1 MEIVNKQLYGQTLT
15 LVLSSA
21 IPANTEV
28 VINIDDALNY
38 GKNGDD
44 HDYSETLTISDT
56 SQVISVTVPYN
67 IGPCI
72 VVTVKGVGDTIQTL
86 FVNWYMIYCAQKRH
100 LAKYEL
106 NGACNCDEKI
116 WRSTTLAIMLRCRLL
131 EYSYEQGLWDDAI
144 KYYEDLTRVLN
155 FDGISFESIP
165 FTQATA

>member
-15 LVLSSA
+15 LVFSSE
-21 IPANTEV
+21 IPAQTEV

-38 GKNGDD
+38 GKNGDN
-44 HDYSETLTISDT
+44 HDYSETLTTEIRSHA
-56 SQVISVTVPYN
+56 ISVNVPYN

-72 VVTVKGVGDTIQTL
+72 VVTVINGDDRVQTL

-165 FTQATA
+165 FTQATT